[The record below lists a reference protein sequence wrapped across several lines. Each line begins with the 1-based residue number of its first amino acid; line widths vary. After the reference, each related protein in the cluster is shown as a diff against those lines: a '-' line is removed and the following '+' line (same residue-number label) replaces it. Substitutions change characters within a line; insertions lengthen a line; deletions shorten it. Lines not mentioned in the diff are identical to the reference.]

1 MKDFYIS
8 LLFSF
13 LISLSLSSCNS
24 SEDEND
30 VPDEPNVEYTQ
41 MAVAGVNNLI
51 KNFWEE
57 GEGIRP
63 TWGGINIADNIS
75 DKRGQLWER
84 AMMIFPMYHLYQ
96 LNKNSDLHSKLL
108 FEANR
113 LKEKY
118 DESILTQAGHHFN
131 TALDDCAWNV
141 MMFMMFYELTDDAWY
156 ITIAK
161 GLINSSIERWTDP
174 SDGALYYADN
184 KNIKSL
190 YAAGM
195 VLSMIDIYDLTG
207 EQEWLDKAKFHYGW
221 MVSILGRTDGL
232 YWTDADDAGPLGKD
246 DPGRINEASS
256 VSFLAGNQAMCLIEK
271 RLYDIEKDESY
282 LTRIKK
288 TSLAICTIYN
298 RNGIYLNDRDAWT
311 NGVFM
316 SDFAKMIGADPDLGY
331 TNADLLLATAR
342 SIVAKD
348 VTSDGHYGGSW
359 QGPTGTGSK
368 WTDGGSL
375 PQQVMTSGTTVHLLV
390 AAAILNE
397 LK

>member
-375 PQQVMTSGTTVHLLV
+375 PQQVMTSGTTVHVLV

>member
-316 SDFAKMIGADPDLGY
+316 SDFAKMIGANPDLGY

-375 PQQVMTSGTTVHLLV
+375 PQQVMTSGTTVHVLV